1 MTRPPGSG
9 SLNAMIVLKFGGTS
23 VQDAKAMDQALDI
36 TIPYLPHSPLLVSS
50 AMAGVTNDLVALIE
64 AVQTQSSVTA
74 ATLVEKLETRH
85 KAVLADCAQG
95 PAWEEGRLGIE
106 ACFTDLRALVKG
118 SILLNDC
125 SPRVH
130 DAVLAMGELLS
141 TTILTA
147 RCRQRGLEALLLDAR
162 KLVVTDDHFGEAA
175 VLHAATRQ
183 RIRDGVKPLPGHLL
197 IVQGFIGATDKGVTT
212 VLGRGGSDY
221 SGSIFGAA
229 LDATEIQIWTDVDGI
244 MTTDPR
250 KVPTARTIPAIT
262 YAEAAEL
269 AFFGA
274 KVVHP
279 ATIQPAVERS
289 IPVLVKNTKNPS
301 HPGTVIGKEAP
312 GQGLRAIAGRKG
324 ATLITVSSSR
334 MLNAYGFLRRIF
346 EIFDRHKISVD
357 LVATSEVS
365 VSMTVE
371 DKRDLASL
379 VTDLESLGAVR
390 VEPQVAI
397 LCLVG
402 QELWKDNRLVARVFE
417 AIPDLPV
424 RMISLGS
431 SEINLSIVLKAS
443 DLDAAVTAIH
453 RAFFGT

>member
-1 MTRPPGSG
+1 
-9 SLNAMIVLKFGGTS
+9 MIVLKFGGTS
-23 VQDAKAMDQALDI
+23 VQDARAMDQALDI
-36 TIPYLPHSPLLVSS
+36 TLPYLPRAAVLVSS

-64 AVQTQSSVTA
+64 AVQNQKQSEAERLVASV
-74 ATLVEKLETRH
+74 ETRH
-85 KAVLADCAQG
+85 RAVLADAAQG
-95 PAWEEGRLGIE
+95 DAHAEGLARIE
-106 ACFTDLRALVKG
+106 GHLTDLKALVKG
-118 SILLNDC
+118 SLLLNEC

-130 DAVLAMGELLS
+130 DTVLAMGELLS
-141 TTILTA
+141 TAILAA
-147 RCRQRGLEALLLDAR
+147 RCRQRGIPAELLDAR
-162 KLVVTDDHFGEAA
+162 RLVVTDDHYGEAA

-183 RIRDGVKPLPGHLL
+183 KIREGVRPAAGTLL
-197 IVQGFIGATDKGVTT
+197 IVQGFVGATETGVTT

-229 LDATEIQIWTDVDGI
+229 LDAEEVQIWTDVNGI

-250 KVPTARTIPAIT
+250 KVPTARSIPAIT

-279 ATIQPAVERS
+279 ATIQPAVEKG

-301 HPGTVIGKEAP
+301 HPGTIIGREAP
-312 GQGLRAIAGRKG
+312 GLGLRAIAGRKG

-346 EIFDRHKISVD
+346 EIFDRHKMSVD

-371 DKRDLASL
+371 DKRDLAALTS
-379 VTDLESLGAVR
+379 DLESVGSVK
-390 VEPQVAI
+390 VETDVAI

-402 QELWKDNRLVARVFE
+402 QELWKDNRLVARVFD
-417 AIPDLPV
+417 AIPELPV

-431 SEINLSIVLKAS
+431 SEINLSMVLKAQ
-443 DLDAAVTAIH
+443 DLDAAVAAVH
-453 RAFFGT
+453 KAFFGT

>member
-1 MTRPPGSG
+1 
-9 SLNAMIVLKFGGTS
+9 MIVLKFGGTS

-36 TIPYLPHSPLLVSS
+36 TVPYLPQAPLLVSS
-50 AMAGVTNDLVALIE
+50 AMSGVTNSLVALVD
-64 AVQTQSSVTA
+64 AVGRRDTA
-74 ATLVEKLETRH
+74 AAEELLQDLEARH
-85 KAVLADCAQG
+85 RSVLADCAQG
-95 PAWEEGRLGIE
+95 RPYEEGLVKIT
-106 ACFTDLRALVKG
+106 AHFTDLKALVKG
-118 SILLNDC
+118 SLLLNEC

-130 DAVLAMGELLS
+130 DAVLATGELLS
-141 TTILTA
+141 TTILLA
-147 RCRQRGLEALLLDAR
+147 RCHQRGIDAELLDAR
-162 KLVVTDDHFGEAA
+162 RLVVTDDHYGEAA
-175 VLHAATRQ
+175 VLHGPTRDA
-183 RIRDGVKPLPGHLL
+183 IRAGVKPAAGKLL
-197 IVQGFIGATDKGVTT
+197 IVQGFVAATAQGVTT
-212 VLGRGGSDY
+212 ILGRGGSDY

-229 LDATEIQIWTDVDGI
+229 LDADEVQIWTDVDGI

-250 KVPTARTIPAIT
+250 KVPTARSIPAIT

-279 ATIQPAVERS
+279 ATIQPAVEKG
-289 IPVLVKNTKNPS
+289 IPVLVKNTKNPG

-312 GQGLRAIAGRKG
+312 GLGLRAIAGRKG
-324 ATLITVSSSR
+324 ATLVTVSSSR

-346 EIFDRHKISVD
+346 EIFDRHKVSVD

-365 VSMTVE
+365 VSMTLE
-371 DKRDLASL
+371 DKRDLGPL
-379 VTDLESLGAVR
+379 TRDLEALGSVK
-390 VEPQVAI
+390 VETDVAI

-431 SEINLSIVLKAS
+431 SEINLSMVLKAQ
-443 DLDAAVTAIH
+443 DLDPAVAAVH
-453 RAFFGT
+453 KAFFGT

>member
-1 MTRPPGSG
+1 
-9 SLNAMIVLKFGGTS
+9 MIVLKFGGTS
-23 VQDAKAMDQALDI
+23 VQDAKAMNQALDI
-36 TIPYLPHSPLLVSS
+36 TVPYLPQRPVLVSS
-50 AMAGVTNDLVALIE
+50 AMSGVTNDLVSLIE
-64 AVQTQSSVTA
+64 AVRRQDSVGA
-74 ATLVEKLETRH
+74 DHLIAQLESRH
-85 KAVLADCAQG
+85 KAVLQDCAEG
-95 PAWEEGRLGIE
+95 AIREEGRLRIE
-106 ACFTDLRALVKG
+106 SLFTDLKALVKG
-118 SILLNDC
+118 SILLNEC

-141 TTILTA
+141 TSLLQS
-147 RCRQRGLEALLLDAR
+147 RCQQRGIPSTLLDAR
-162 KLVVTDDHFGEAA
+162 RLVVTDEAFGEAA
-175 VLHAATRQ
+175 VLHGPTREK
-183 RIRDGVKPLPGHLL
+183 IRAGVTPVAGHLL
-197 IVQGFIGATDKGVTT
+197 IVQGFIGATAQGVTT

-229 LDATEIQIWTDVDGI
+229 LDATEVQIWTDVDGI

-250 KVPTARTIPAIT
+250 KVPSARSIPSIT

-279 ATIQPAVERS
+279 ATIQPAVEKS

-301 HPGTVIGKEAP
+301 HPGTVICKEAP
-312 GQGLRAIAGRKG
+312 GLGLRAIAGRKG
-324 ATLITVSSSR
+324 ATLVTVSSSR

-346 EIFDRHKISVD
+346 EIFDRHKVSVD

-365 VSMTVE
+365 VSMTLE
-371 DKRDLASL
+371 DKRDLSPL
-379 VTDLESLGAVR
+379 VADLETLGAVK
-390 VEPQVAI
+390 VETNVAI

-402 QELWKDNRLVARVFE
+402 QELWKDNRLVARVFD

-431 SEINLSIVLKAS
+431 SEINLSMVLRAS
-443 DLDAAVTAIH
+443 DLDAAVAAVH
-453 RAFFGT
+453 KAFFGT